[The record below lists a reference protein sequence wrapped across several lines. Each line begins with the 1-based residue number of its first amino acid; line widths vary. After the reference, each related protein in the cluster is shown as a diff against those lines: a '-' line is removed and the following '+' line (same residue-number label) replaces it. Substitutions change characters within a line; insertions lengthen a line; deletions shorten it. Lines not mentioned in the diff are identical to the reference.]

1 MCIMH
6 TQFSGCIMH
15 SNDMLCVCVCVR
27 LYYMFLRIVLLFR
40 LVPFPVSRLCAVCV
54 SERERNCDR
63 VSMLDCLQSH
73 LTMVMCSSAITNC
86 GHRYWLGPAIIDR
99 RRLYDRQ
106 EEPPLF
112 HSTRNVQCA
121 CVLFATSTKNPI
133 PWHSNVQINTSEYRK
148 IDK

>member
-1 MCIMH
+1 MRVRLCASVLYVSQNCASFPLGSVSSFE
-6 TQFSGCIMH
+6 TVC
-15 SNDMLCVCVCVR
+15 CVCVG
-27 LYYMFLRIVLLFR
+27 
-40 LVPFPVSRLCAVCV
+40 
-54 SERERNCDR
+54 ERERNCDR

-86 GHRYWLGPAIIDR
+86 GHRDWLGPAIIDR

-133 PWHSNVQINTSEYRK
+133 PWHSNVQINTSKYRK